1 MNPNDAGTDLD
12 LVYLSATEARGL
24 FDARE
29 LSPVELMRAVIDRA
43 EQTEPVVNAFTEQL
57 FDAALEQAR
66 HAEDRFLGK
75 GGLTPRPLEGIPV
88 ATKEKHAI
96 AGRSL
101 TEGSLVNV
109 GNTATENAPVIDR
122 ILDAGGIIHART
134 ATPEFSIAT
143 FTHSRLW
150 GVTRNPWNPDF
161 TPGGSSGG
169 AGASLAAGTALLAS
183 ASDIGGSTRIPAA
196 FTGTVGY
203 KAPYGRIPGV
213 APLSADHYRGDGP
226 MARTVDDC
234 VTFANVLAGPDPRDH
249 VSLRPKLVLPA
260 EYDAVAGM
268 RIALCLR
275 LGAYDVHPEIEAN
288 TRAVASALT
297 DAGAIVEEIELPW
310 TKDDLLISAAAH
322 FSTIFGALVR
332 EIEAEHRDRMSP
344 YAAAF
349 SDAMAVARE
358 QVTYLDGLRIETRLQ
373 RELGE
378 TMAPFDALICP
389 TTAVPGLPAGDDL
402 LGRLVV
408 NGEDY
413 GEPLWAAMTL
423 PFNISN
429 RCPVLNVPSGHS
441 SWGIP
446 TGVQIVGHTYDD
458 PTVFRIG
465 KALEQLRPWAYTP
478 NHRPTAQPTPLA
490 QTAAR

>member
-1 MNPNDAGTDLD
+1 MNTHDSGSDLA
-12 LVYLSATEARGL
+12 YLSATEARRL

-43 EQTEPVVNAFTEQL
+43 EQTEPVVNAFTERL
-57 FDAALEQAR
+57 FEEALEQAR

-109 GNTATENAPVIDR
+109 GATATENAPVIDR
-122 ILDAGGIIHART
+122 ILEAGGIIHART

-150 GVTRNPWNPDF
+150 GVTRNPWNPDL

-169 AGASLAAGTALLAS
+169 AGASLAAGSTLLAS

-196 FTGTVGY
+196 FTGTVGF

-249 VSLRPKLVLPA
+249 VSLRPKLVLPTA
-260 EYDAVAGM
+260 YAPVAGM
-268 RIALCLR
+268 RLALCLR
-275 LGAYDVHPEIEAN
+275 LGAYDVHPEVEAA
-288 TRAVASALT
+288 TRAVARALT
-297 DAGAIVEEIELPW
+297 DAGAVVEEIELPW
-310 TKDDLLISAAAH
+310 TRDDLLISLAAH
-322 FSTIFGALVR
+322 FSTVFGALVS
-332 EIEAEHRDRMSP
+332 EVEAKHRDRMTA

-349 SDAMAVARE
+349 ADTMAEARE
-358 QVTYLDGLRIETRLQ
+358 RVSYLDGLRVETRMQ
-373 RELGE
+373 RELAE
-378 TMAPFDALICP
+378 AMAPFDALICP

-408 NGEDY
+408 NGVDH
-413 GEPLWAAMTL
+413 GEPLWAAMTA

-429 RCPVLNVPSGHS
+429 RCPVLNVPSGRS
-441 SWGIP
+441 SWGVP

-458 PTVFRIG
+458 PTVFRVG
-465 KALEQLRPWAYTP
+465 KALERLRPWAYTP
-478 NHRPTAQPTPLA
+478 DRRPPVGPRL
-490 QTAAR
+490 R

>member
-1 MNPNDAGTDLD
+1 MSKQNPGSGLA
-12 LVYLSATEARGL
+12 YLSATDARRL
-24 FDARE
+24 FAARE

-43 EQTEPVVNAFTEQL
+43 EQTEPVVNAFAERL
-57 FDAALEQAR
+57 FDEALEQAR

-75 GGLTPRPLEGIPV
+75 GGLTPRPLEGIPI

-101 TEGSLVNV
+101 TEGSLVLAGV
-109 GNTATENAPVIDR
+109 TATENAPVIDR
-122 ILDAGGIIHART
+122 ILEAGGIIHART
-134 ATPEFSIAT
+134 TTPEFSIAT

-150 GVTRNPWNPDF
+150 GVTRNPWNPDL

-169 AGASLAAGTALLAS
+169 AGASLAAGSTLLAS

-196 FTGTVGY
+196 FTGTVGF

-260 EYDAVAGM
+260 EYDAVEGM

-275 LGAYDVHPEIEAN
+275 LGAYDVHPEIEDN
-288 TRAVASALT
+288 TRAVARALA
-297 DAGAIVEEIELPW
+297 DAGAVVEEIELPW
-310 TKDDLLISAAAH
+310 TKDDLLLSLAAH
-322 FSTIFGALVR
+322 FSTIFGALVS
-332 EIEAEHRDRMSP
+332 EVEAKHRDRMSG
-344 YAAAF
+344 Y
-349 SDAMAVARE
+349 AVAFADTMAEARE
-358 QVTYLDGLRIETRLQ
+358 RVSYLDGLRVETRLQ
-373 RELGE
+373 RELAE
-378 TMAPFDALICP
+378 AMEPFDALICP

-408 NGEDY
+408 NGEDH
-413 GEPLWAAMTL
+413 GEPLWAAMTA
-423 PFNISN
+423 PFNINN
-429 RCPVLNVPSGHS
+429 RCPVLNVPSGRS
-441 SWGIP
+441 SWGLP

-465 KALEQLRPWAYTP
+465 KALEQLRPWTYSPDRLPQVGPSSASSS
-478 NHRPTAQPTPLA
+478 
-490 QTAAR
+490 

>member
-1 MNPNDAGTDLD
+1 MNVYDPGADLA
-12 LVYLSATEARGL
+12 YLSATEARRL
-24 FDARE
+24 FEARE
-29 LSPVELMRAVIDRA
+29 LSPVDLMRAVIDRA
-43 EQTEPVVNAFTEQL
+43 EQTEPVVNAFTERL
-57 FDAALEQAR
+57 FDEALEQAR

-75 GGLTPRPLEGIPV
+75 GGLMPRPLEGIPV

-109 GNTATENAPVIDR
+109 AATATENAPVIDR
-122 ILDAGGIIHART
+122 ILEAGGIIHART
-134 ATPEFSIAT
+134 TTPEFSIAT

-150 GVTRNPWNPDF
+150 GVTRNPWNPEF

-169 AGASLAAGTALLAS
+169 AGASLAAGTTLLAS

-196 FTGTVGY
+196 FTGTVGF
-203 KAPYGRIPGV
+203 KAPYGRIPGT

-234 VTFANVLAGPDPRDH
+234 VAFANVLAGPDPRDH
-249 VSLRPKLVLPA
+249 VSLRPKLVLPT
-260 EYDAVAGM
+260 EYDTVVGM
-268 RIALCLR
+268 RVALCLR
-275 LGAYDVHPEIEAN
+275 LGAYDVHPEVEAN
-288 TRAVASALT
+288 TRAVARALM
-297 DAGAIVEEIELPW
+297 DAGAVIEEIELPW
-310 TKDDLLISAAAH
+310 TRDDLLISLAAH
-322 FSTIFGALVR
+322 FSTVFGALVS
-332 EIEAEHRDRMSP
+332 EIEADHRDRMTA

-349 SDAMAVARE
+349 ADTMAEARE
-358 QVTYLDGLRIETRLQ
+358 RVSYLDGLRVETRLQ
-373 RELGE
+373 RELAE
-378 TMAPFDALICP
+378 AMTPFDALICP

-408 NGEDY
+408 NGEDH
-413 GEPLWAAMTL
+413 GEPLWAAMTA
-423 PFNISN
+423 PFNINN

-441 SWGIP
+441 SWGVP

-465 KALEQLRPWAYTP
+465 KALEHLRPWAYTP
-478 NHRPTAQPTPLA
+478 DRRPSVGSSSASSS
-490 QTAAR
+490 